1 MATAT
6 GAPGPDDWSD
16 LATRLG
22 SGIAEVIP
30 ARWGDTRAVTRVRLA
45 DGRDLAAR
53 RLVGP
58 AAGDEADRLVRAAAH
73 LQTAGIHVAWP
84 VDRYPAADGGWVV
97 TPWVPGPLGAAS
109 LGDPAGRRVLAAS
122 MGRLAA
128 RLSAV
133 EIGALELDRTW
144 AEPSLVADRATAALQ
159 TLSEGL
165 GDPASGL
172 IAADIEHV
180 TSAWTGAGAWSV
192 GLAHGDLAPVNVV
205 VEDDGELVLLD
216 LGGLRVGPRILDIAW
231 WGWILRFHHPEVW
244 AATWELFLDSAGI
257 APATDIGAL
266 APSLARLLLLERA
279 IDATGDDDRARWLDR
294 LRTTA
299 SW

>member
-1 MATAT
+1 MATAP
-6 GAPGPDDWSD
+6 GAPGPHDWSD
-16 LATRLG
+16 LAARLG

-58 AAGDEADRLVRAAAH
+58 VAGDEADRLARASAH
-73 LQTAGIHVAWP
+73 LQVAGIRVAWP
-84 VDRYPAADGGWVV
+84 VDRYPAADGAWVV
-97 TPWVPGPLGAAS
+97 TPWVPGPLGASS

-122 MGRLAA
+122 MGRLTA

-144 AEPSLVADRATAALQ
+144 AEPSLIADRVTAALK
-159 TLSEGL
+159 TLSEGQD
-165 GDPASGL
+165 DPASVV

-180 TSAWTGAGAWSV
+180 TSAWTGAREWSV

-205 VEDDGELVLLD
+205 IEDDGELVLLD
-216 LGGLRVGPRILDIAW
+216 LGGLRVGPRILDVAW
-231 WGWILRFHHPEVW
+231 WGWILRFHHPEAW
-244 AATWELFLDSAGI
+244 ADTWDVFLDGAGMPPSGELN
-257 APATDIGAL
+257 ARATAV
-266 APSLARLLLLERA
+266 ARLLLLERA
-279 IDATGDDDRARWLDR
+279 VEATSDADRTRWLER
-294 LRTTA
+294 LRTTS